1 MSKGAGEA
9 DVKLLFGAS
18 EASLGKISNDIESML
33 SQLDSKN
40 FKIKFGADLTRAKKD
55 AESFAKSIKTVTEN
69 AMSSAGS
76 IKMPAG
82 KVDVSATKNVASDMS
97 KIAAD
102 SAKATANVIKMSG
115 ALSSNNAAKINEAF
129 NSKEISVSSENVENI
144 VRRLS
149 EANVVLEKA
158 KVNTSQLVDKEQKL
172 VSLKL
177 KGKNAD
183 DDSVEYLVR
192 FNKKTGKIKEILSG
206 ITVEM
211 EKQNNASSK
220 SKQQVVSDNKQK
232 TASYD
237 QLRDAYK
244 RAMSVANS
252 NTAASGL
259 QSYIDLSARLTSAEK
274 IIETVELKWNS
285 LSEEEQA
292 ATSKAEIF
300 ADVLSQSSS
309 SAASVV
315 DGLKN
320 NIRDL
325 QTEMNLTGV
334 SGKQVDLGAAVS
346 KAEDYLSSNQIFKED
361 AEYTTLQ
368 NLVNQYGAAVKKAK
382 DESISLDEAL
392 SKMGVTGAE
401 AAKKLSSAMDSLGN
415 KIKSAH
421 DEAKVAKDYNNT
433 TKNLQNVVDNWT
445 KAKNSLKNGSSEA
458 YNAISNELT
467 NLNDVWARYSNG
479 AASIGELKR
488 AVASANN
495 VYAQNS
501 KIIKSNGDAT
511 QTWGEKISS
520 LASKFKNWFGASQLV
535 LKGIETVKKMVSAVI
550 ELDTAMT
557 ELKKVTDE
565 TEATY
570 DAFLE
575 RAESRTKQLGSSL
588 SDTVTA
594 TADFARLGFKI
605 EDAEKLA
612 DSAIVYKNVGDGIAN
627 ISEASESI
635 ISTMQAFGVEAG
647 DVMTIV
653 DKFNEVG
660 NNYAISSKG
669 VGDALLRSASA
680 MKAAGNTLDETIALV
695 TAANTVIQNPEK
707 VGTALKTVSMYL
719 RSAKTEA
726 EEAGESTEG
735 MVTSV
740 SKLRNEI
747 LSLTNNKVD
756 IQIDEDTY
764 KSTTQIL
771 RELAGV
777 WKELTDLTKANI
789 LEKIGG
795 KRNSNITSA
804 LIENFDTVEKVIETS
819 AGAAGSAMAENEKVL
834 DSIQG
839 KINVFK
845 AAFEALSNS
854 IVSGVLVKTIV
865 SIGTALL
872 NGTNAVIRFADSFGG
887 LKTVLVA
894 VIGLNMSNIISGITS
909 AFSKLQSAVDTVAL
923 KIMYFQDGF
932 NKARNSGENFIKS
945 VASGLSS
952 ANLWIAAITAAVT
965 AGYAIY
971 QRWKYQQEEIRKE
984 AIEAVDAYRQQETEL
999 KNNKSTLDEISE
1011 RYAELS
1017 KGVDA
1022 FGHNMSLTTGE
1033 YEEYINMTD
1042 QIAQMFPELIKGY
1055 NDEGTAI
1062 LSCKGSV
1069 EELTKA
1075 YNDAAIAADN
1085 KALAE
1090 APTLFKEF
1098 KKEAKRLEGTRWV
1111 DDQYTYDKAKNDIL
1125 KKMLESPDI
1134 EAAINDGLGHGHYGG
1149 IAAALHKA
1157 GIEQG
1162 EQESY
1167 RDFIARAIKNNR
1179 HIVET
1184 IITDFDSQ
1192 MSAATSNMKN
1202 IATAYIDRTLK
1213 EDYSNWSVAMKNIV
1227 EQIPSNL
1234 NFDLLNSFDNSG
1246 ELLTY
1251 IDSIFDQLNSLSLED
1266 QNIIKVGFDLQ
1277 TKLNNG
1283 DCSVGEYL
1291 SWSEK
1296 IETLIGGFDENTQGI
1311 LRLIFDIDEDSIK
1324 NKYDKVLAAIGDK
1337 NKNWLSSLKSDDL
1350 EILFNISVKENT
1362 DGWSLEDWKN
1372 KLSEY
1377 KIEATQAATDIEQSV
1392 SDVQSAIE
1400 GISKIQ
1406 EVINGQKSGLS
1417 ISVEDLNSD
1426 ELKDYKDALELVN
1439 GAIQLNTDKVDDII
1453 KKKTEEQIAIV
1464 NTNKTLEQS
1473 KYIENARKIEEYR
1486 QKLKDASYAE
1496 GETADSIH
1504 DSIDALLEENST
1516 IVDNCE
1522 QYDMLTI
1529 ALKEATGAYQHW
1541 INAQNSSDYGDM
1553 ADSTISAIK
1562 QINDTYDSDSE
1573 IFGNFGSKKLQAAVD
1588 LVVPDSVDQDDLSAI
1603 ESYMR
1608 NFKQYLKF
1616 DKDGN
1621 AEGLDVDKFLS
1632 NGVKAGLLKYSQD
1645 TGFEVAGEKS
1655 VEDFAKGLNMSEDM
1669 VRAFFD
1675 ELQLKGADFDWST
1688 DWSDGEK
1695 TMGDLAVEANEA
1707 AEALRELYENK
1718 GYKLKIDVSDIEKPE
1733 EQIKSLEDTI
1743 FDMQRLKARVGVSAE
1758 DVEHANSVIAYCLKQ
1773 KQLLCQPDIMRVDT
1787 SKVEGDIGSAI
1798 KLLQQFSEAQ
1808 NNLELE
1814 LAVGADTSETQKE
1827 IDNLTGKIKNLNPD
1841 IKAKLSLD
1849 TTNGVESIKE
1859 SISKI
1864 TAESLTVKAKINAEA
1879 IEGYNPESKTC
1890 SVIYDPKTDLLPKSF
1905 DDMDCDVIY
1914 HAITRDLPTKFSTLT
1929 RWVHYKSY
1937 GDEGDGVASGTAH
1950 ATGTAKAGGNW
1961 GTAPGGKTL
1970 VGELGREIVVNVHTG
1985 RWYTVGDH
1993 GAEFVTIPQDA
2004 IIFNHLQSESLL
2016 ENGYIYGRGKAMV
2029 SGTAYGQN
2037 IKFNYKPYIPSN
2049 TGNTSNNSSNANTTK
2064 TNTKTNTKT
2073 TKTDKTKETEFEKQ
2087 YKKHQHLVAM
2097 EQETERNYLIWL
2109 NKAYKEAYAKN
2120 QINLDDY
2127 RKYQEEVYKGLKDYK
2142 SGYFTEQYNRQKHY
2156 LEMGQ
2161 KSEASYYNWVKKYAK
2176 KAYEKGWLT
2185 EEEYWKYQEEAYQ
2198 GQQKLAQESFDKVV
2212 AAQKHKVAMGKMT
2225 NSAYY
2230 DWLES
2235 RIDAA
2240 YKKGLITLEEY
2251 RSFQEEI
2258 KKNSD
2263 EENKQAFQSQ
2273 VDDHNY
2279 KMAMDQET
2287 PAEYYKWLKENNLNA
2302 YKNGQIDKAQYRKNR
2317 EEIFKNSRDTFVDK
2331 IDDRNFQID
2340 QLAREDG
2347 NEDKI
2352 LKLRQKNI
2360 AYINRRLESAR
2371 KYGLDESDDWV
2382 QQLIGM
2388 RNTQEDEIKSTKRDV
2403 YDKEIK
2409 KHQHDVAMG
2418 KETDQE
2424 YFEWFKKY
2432 SGDAY
2437 KKGIIDQEEYW
2448 SNLETLRGQER
2459 DLLTGAVDDRN
2470 FQIDQLSREDGNENK
2485 ILELYKLNADAAK
2498 EALDKA
2504 KNEGLDDTD
2513 EWVQQLTEILNNAED
2528 GIKQTKHSLYDK
2540 ELEEHK
2546 HNVAMGKETEAEY
2559 FEWFKARN
2567 EELFKDGTID
2577 KSEYWSNLESLYDQ
2591 EHSLFKDSLSDREF
2605 KVSNLEAEEADA
2617 KEIVTIYEGA
2627 ISDIEKEIE
2636 KAYAYGLDENDEW
2649 VQYLIGKLNDYK
2661 KNVKDTTKEIAD
2673 NAKDAMDKLVDYQE
2687 NIIKQN
2693 LEDQKDALQKKLSAT
2708 KEYYDKRKEYL
2719 QNEYDQDTYLKE
2731 QKEKRKDVTDVEN
2744 KLKQLE
2750 NDDSA
2755 WASKRRLE
2763 LQDQLS
2769 EAKSNLDEFEKK
2781 KSLDTVLESID
2792 KLYEQEEE
2800 QTQKQIDAIDEVL
2813 NDPYAIYNMALS
2825 SVKNNTDGI
2834 YAQMLIY
2841 NRKHG
2846 TGNDDD
2852 VKEIYDEASKSLSKY
2867 EKYYGKKYDNSGS
2880 DDDVFNAIAGAAKKY
2895 LSKFMHKGDSSGYA
2909 SGTSSATAG
2918 VHRLNEEGYE
2928 QIFSS
2933 KDGRKY
2939 KILNSGDMVLDAD
2952 KTRFLFNFA
2961 QSKGS
2966 IFADIIRSLGN
2977 SQRNISNNRMQNI
2990 DISTGDIVVNGNTN
3004 DDTVSQ
3010 IRREQRSQVDFMLRE
3025 LKKLNSR

>member
-18 EASLGKISNDIESML
+18 EASLGKISDDIEAML
-33 SQLDSKN
+33 KKLDSED
-40 FKIKFGADLTRAKKD
+40 FKIKFGADLDDAKKE
-55 AESFAKSIKTVTEN
+55 AEKFAKNVKKITEE

-76 IKMPAG
+76 IKMPSG
-82 KVDVSATKNVASDMS
+82 KTDMS
-97 KIAAD
+97 STKSISQDMAKIATD
-102 SAKATANVIKMSG
+102 SSKAAANIIKMSG
-115 ALSSNNAAKINEAF
+115 ALSDNNRAKISEAF
-129 NSKEISVSSENVENI
+129 SSKEISVSNKNI
-144 VRRLS
+144 ESIINRLS
-149 EANVVLEKA
+149 EANVALEKA
-158 KVNTSQLVDKEQKL
+158 KVTTSQLVDKEQKL

-177 KGKNAD
+177 NGKNAD
-183 DDSVEYLVR
+183 NDRVEYLVK
-192 FNKKTGKIKEILSG
+192 FNKKTGEIKEILGG

-211 EKQNNASSK
+211 EKQSNASAK

-259 QSYIDLSARLTSAEK
+259 QSYIELSARLTSAEK
-274 IIETVELKWNS
+274 IIETVESKWSS

-300 ADVLSQSSS
+300 ANVLSQSSS
-309 SAASVV
+309 NAASVV

-325 QTEMNLTGV
+325 QTEMNLTGI

-346 KAEDYLSSNQIFKED
+346 KAEDYLSSNQIFKEE
-361 AEYTTLQ
+361 AEYATLQ
-368 NLVNQYGAAVKKAK
+368 NLVNQYSAAVKKAK

-392 SKMGVTGAE
+392 SGMGVTGAE
-401 AAKKLSSAMDSLGN
+401 AAQKLSSAMGSLSD
-415 KIKSAH
+415 KIRSAR
-421 DEAKVAKDYNNT
+421 DEAKVAKDYNST
-433 TKNLQNVVDNWT
+433 IKNLQNVVDNWT
-445 KAKNSLKNGSSEA
+445 KAKNSLKDGSSEA
-458 YNAISNELT
+458 YNTISNELT
-467 NLNDVWARYSNG
+467 NLNNVWVKYSNG

-488 AVASANN
+488 AVISAND
-495 VYAQNS
+495 VYVQNS
-501 KIIKSNGDAT
+501 KIIKDNGDAT
-511 QTWGEKISS
+511 QTWGEKLSS
-520 LASKFKNWFGASQLV
+520 LASKFGNWFSASQLV

-565 TEATY
+565 TEAAY
-570 DAFLE
+570 DAFLD
-575 RAESRTKQLGSSL
+575 RAESRTKQLGASL

-612 DSAIVYKNVGDGIAN
+612 DSAIIYKNVGDGIAD

-635 ISTMQAFGVEAG
+635 ISTMQAFGVEAS

-735 MVTSV
+735 MATSV

-756 IQIDEDTY
+756 IQIDKDTY

-795 KRNSNITSA
+795 KRNSNVTSA
-804 LIENFDTVEKVIETS
+804 LIENFDMVEKVIETS
-819 AGAAGSAMAENEKVL
+819 AGAAGSALAENEKVL

-854 IVSGVLVKTIV
+854 VISGDLVKTIV

-872 NGTNAVIRFADSFGG
+872 NGTNAVIRFANSFGG

-894 VIGLNMSNIISGITS
+894 VIGLNMSNIISGIIS
-909 AFSKLQSAVDTVAL
+909 AFSKLQRVVDTVAL

-932 NKARNSGENFIKS
+932 NKARNSGENFVKS

-971 QRWKYQQEEIRKE
+971 QRWKYQQEEIRKK
-984 AIEAVDAYRQQETEL
+984 AIETVDAYRQQETEL

-1017 KGVDA
+1017 KGVDS
-1022 FGHNMSLTTGE
+1022 FGYNNNLSTDE
-1033 YEEYINMTD
+1033 YEDYKNVVE
-1042 QIAQMFPELIKGY
+1042 QISELFPDMVQGY
-1055 NDEGTAI
+1055 NDEGVAI
-1062 LSCKGSV
+1062 LSCRNSV
-1069 EELTKA
+1069 NQLTEA
-1075 YNDAAIAADN
+1075 YENLIITAND
-1085 KALAE
+1085 KVLAE
-1090 APTLFKEF
+1090 APELFKEF
-1098 KKEAKRLEGTRWV
+1098 RENVSELTGRNIFEDREYKSSTNKVLKEYLEAENLIEEINKHAFETFGSR
-1111 DDQYTYDKAKNDIL
+1111 DKTNVEISYKLQN
-1125 KKMLESPDI
+1125 
-1134 EAAINDGLGHGHYGG
+1134 
-1149 IAAALHKA
+1149 A
-1157 GIEQG
+1157 GIKKLAE
-1162 EQESY
+1162 ESTEEY
-1167 RDFIARAIKNNR
+1167 VSRAIRENR
-1179 HIVET
+1179 TIVESIVSDFDGQMSSSITNMKTLTSAYVSNTLMKTYSGASADFKT
-1184 IITDFDSQ
+1184 IISQITSGFDYEFFQEFSKKGLE
-1192 MSAATSNMKN
+1192 A
-1202 IATAYIDRTLK
+1202 L
-1213 EDYSNWSVAMKNIV
+1213 YSYLDTTIS
-1227 EQIPSNL
+1227 E
-1234 NFDLLNSFDNSG
+1234 
-1246 ELLTY
+1246 
-1251 IDSIFDQLNSLSLED
+1251 LNSLSLED
-1266 QNIIKVGFDLQ
+1266 QNTIKVGFDLQ

-1296 IETLIGGFDENTQGI
+1296 IENLIGGFDEKTQNVF
-1311 LRLIFDIDEDSIK
+1311 RLMFDIDEDGIQ
-1324 NKYDKVLAAIGDK
+1324 NQYDKVLAVLGDK
-1337 NKNWLSSLKSDDL
+1337 NKDWLNSLKSDDL
-1350 EILFNISVKENT
+1350 KILYNISVKENT
-1362 DGWSLEDWKN
+1362 TGWSLEDWKN

-1377 KIEATQAATDIEQSV
+1377 RTEAAQAATDIEQSV

-1406 EVINGQKSGLS
+1406 EVIDGQKSGLS

-1426 ELKDYKDALELVN
+1426 ELKDYKDALELIN

-1486 QKLKDASYAE
+1486 KKLKDASYAE
-1496 GETADSIH
+1496 GETAESIRT
-1504 DSIDALLEENST
+1504 SINALLEENST
-1516 IVDNCE
+1516 IADNCE

-1573 IFGNFGSKKLQAAVD
+1573 IFGNFGSKKFQAAVD

-1608 NFKQYLKF
+1608 SFKQYLKF

-1621 AEGLDVDKFLS
+1621 VDGLDVDKFLS

-1655 VEDFAKGLNMSEDM
+1655 VEDFAKGLNLSEDM

-1707 AEALRELYENK
+1707 AEALRKLYENK
-1718 GYKLKIDVSDIEKPE
+1718 GYKLKIDVSDIEEPA

-1773 KQLLCQPDIMRVDT
+1773 KQLLTQPDIMRVDT
-1787 SKVEGDIGSAI
+1787 SKVEGDIGNAI
-1798 KLLQQFSEAQ
+1798 KLLQQFNEAQ

-1814 LAVGADTSETQKE
+1814 MAIGADTSETQKE
-1827 IDNLTGKIKNLNPD
+1827 IDDLAGKIKNLNPD

-1849 TTNGVESIKE
+1849 TTGGIDSIKE

-1864 TAESLTVKAKINAEA
+1864 TAESLTVNAKINAEA

-1890 SVIYDPKTDLLPKSF
+1890 DVIYDPKTDLLPKSF

-1914 HAITRDLPTKFSTLT
+1914 HAITKDLPTKLSTLT

-1937 GDEGDGVASGTAH
+1937 GDEGDGVANGTAH

-2016 ENGYIYGRGKAMV
+2016 ENGYIYGRGKAMA

-2037 IKFNYKPYIPSN
+2037 IKFTYKPYAPGNTKTN
-2049 TGNTSNNSSNANTTK
+2049 TGTTK
-2064 TNTKTNTKT
+2064 TNTKTTTTTNTETDT
-2073 TKTDKTKETEFEKQ
+2073 TTSSAFEEQ
-2087 YKKHQHLVAM
+2087 YKRHQHLVAM
-2097 EQETERNYLIWL
+2097 EKESQSKYLKWL
-2109 NKAYKEAYAKN
+2109 KKAYKEAYSNN
-2120 QINLDDY
+2120 QITLDEF
-2127 RKYQEEVYKGLKDYK
+2127 RKYEEEVYEGNKKLK
-2142 SGYFTEQYNRQKHY
+2142 
-2156 LEMGQ
+2156 
-2161 KSEASYYNWVKKYAK
+2161 
-2176 KAYEKGWLT
+2176 
-2185 EEEYWKYQEEAYQ
+2185 EENFNKE
-2198 GQQKLAQESFDKVV
+2198 LSL
-2212 AAQKHKVAMGKMT
+2212 QKHKVAMGKKT
-2225 NSAYY
+2225 ESAYY
-2230 DWLES
+2230 NWLEK
-2235 RIDAA
+2235 RIESA
-2240 YKKGLITLEEY
+2240 YKKGEITIDQYRQFLEEL
-2251 RSFQEEI
+2251 
-2258 KKNSD
+2258 
-2263 EENKQAFQSQ
+2263 KQYGETKFQSEIDKHRRL
-2273 VDDHNY
+2273 VDTG
-2279 KMAMDQET
+2279 KMTEQ
-2287 PAEYYKWLKENNLNA
+2287 EYYKWFKEYNATAYNNGTISKTE
-2302 YKNGQIDKAQYRKNR
+2302 YKNNKAEQFQR
-2317 EEIFKNSRDTFVDK
+2317 SRDIFVNS
-2331 IDDRNFQID
+2331 IDDTNF
-2340 QLAREDG
+2340 
-2347 NEDKI
+2347 K
-2352 LKLRQKNI
+2352 
-2360 AYINRRLESAR
+2360 
-2371 KYGLDESDDWV
+2371 
-2382 QQLIGM
+2382 
-2388 RNTQEDEIKSTKRDV
+2388 
-2403 YDKEIK
+2403 
-2409 KHQHDVAMG
+2409 
-2418 KETDQE
+2418 
-2424 YFEWFKKY
+2424 
-2432 SGDAY
+2432 
-2437 KKGIIDQEEYW
+2437 
-2448 SNLETLRGQER
+2448 
-2459 DLLTGAVDDRN
+2459 
-2470 FQIDQLSREDGNENK
+2470 IDQLSREEGNEDEVLRLRNENITRIKARIERARNYGLDENDEWVQKLISMLNTQEDAIKELNQSLQEKAQETVTTGVEDRNFQIEQLSRKEGNEEK
-2485 ILELYKLNADAAK
+2485 ILELYNKNKEDAEAALAEAK
-2498 EALDKA
+2498 SK
-2504 KNEGLDDTD
+2504 GLDETD
-2513 EWVQQLTEILNNAED
+2513 DWVKQLIQILNDAED
-2528 GIKQTKHSLYDK
+2528 GATQVKHSLWEK
-2540 ELEEHK
+2540 EMEEHQ

-2559 FEWFKARN
+2559 FAWFKEEN
-2567 EELFKDGTID
+2567 EKLFANGTID
-2577 KSEYWSNLESLYDQ
+2577 KSEYWSNLESLYNQ
-2591 EHSLFKDSLSDREF
+2591 EQDLFKDSLSDREV
-2605 KVSNLEAEEADA
+2605 KISNLEAEEADA
-2617 KEIVTIYEGA
+2617 KEIVAIYETS
-2627 ISDIEKEIE
+2627 IDDIEKKIAE
-2636 KAYAYGLDENDEW
+2636 AYAYGLDENDEW
-2649 VQYLIGKLNDYK
+2649 VQYLTGKLNEYK
-2661 KNVKDTTKEIAD
+2661 KNIKSTNEDIVND
-2673 NAKDAMDKLVDYQE
+2673 AKSAMDTLVEYQE
-2687 NIIKQN
+2687 KIIKQDLN
-2693 LEDQKDALQKKLSAT
+2693 NQKEALQDSLNETKK
-2708 KEYYDKRKEYL
+2708 YYDKRKEYL
-2719 QNEYDQDTYLKE
+2719 QDQYDQDTYLKD
-2731 QKEKRKDVTDVEN
+2731 QKEKRKDVTDIEN
-2744 KLKQLE
+2744 KLRQLE

-2763 LQDQLS
+2763 LQS
-2769 EAKSNLDEFEKK
+2769 ELQTARDNLEEFERKK
-2781 KSLDTVLESID
+2781 NLDTVID
-2792 KLYEQEEE
+2792 AIDDLYEKEEAMI
-2800 QTQKQIDAIDEVL
+2800 QKQIDSIDETL
-2813 NDPYAIYNMALS
+2813 NNPQAIYNQALLA
-2825 SVKNNTDGI
+2825 VKSNTGGM
-2834 YAQMLIY
+2834 YAQMIEY
-2841 NRKHG
+2841 NRKYG
-2846 TGNDDD
+2846 TGNDED
-2852 VKEIYDEASKSLSKY
+2852 VKKTYEDAQKALDKY
-2867 EKYYGKKYDNSGS
+2867 ENHYGESYSGGNNSDNLT
-2880 DDDVFNAIAGAAKKY
+2880 DITAGIVNLVKNVY
-2895 LSKFMHKGDSSGYA
+2895 SKIKDTTIGYA
-2909 SGTSSATAG
+2909 KGTSNASAG
-2918 VHRLNEEGYE
+2918 LHRLYEEGYE

-2933 KDGRKY
+2933 KDGKHYR
-2939 KILNSGDMVLDAD
+2939 ILNQGDMVLDAD

-2966 IFADIIRSLGN
+2966 IFTDLIKSLGS
-2977 SQRNISNNRMQNI
+2977 SQRNINNNRMQNI
-2990 DISTGDIVVNGNTN
+2990 EVSAGDIIINGSTDN
-3004 DDTVSQ
+3004 DTVSK

-3025 LKKLNSR
+3025 LKKLNNR